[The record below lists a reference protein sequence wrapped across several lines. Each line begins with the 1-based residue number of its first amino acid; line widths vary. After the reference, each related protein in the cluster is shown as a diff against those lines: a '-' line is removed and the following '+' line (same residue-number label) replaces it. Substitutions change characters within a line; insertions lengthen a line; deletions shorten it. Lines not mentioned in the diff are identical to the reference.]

1 MIRQQLGLWRSLLI
15 YYGQPWK
22 ADRLRSFYG
31 QFIQPGDLCFDIG
44 AHVGNRLWIWS
55 QLGAR
60 CVGVEPQPA
69 CMALLQR
76 FYGQRE
82 TIQLVDEAVGAEPGS
97 HTLYIDPTNPT
108 VTTLSSTW
116 MDAMR
121 QEASFSSVDW
131 SETVTTTV
139 TTLDELI
146 LRFGQPTFCKIDV
159 EGYELEVLR
168 GLSTPL
174 PQLSFEYMTA
184 TPETTLACV
193 ERVESLAAYR
203 YNWSL
208 GESHRLASAS
218 WLLADELAAALKDP
232 NSFGASGDVYA
243 RRVQ

>member
-1 MIRQQLGLWRSLLI
+1 MREQLGLWRSLLI

-22 ADRLRSFYG
+22 VRRLRDFYA

-69 CMALLQR
+69 CMALLRR
-76 FYGQRE
+76 FYGKRE
-82 TIQLVDEAVGAEPGS
+82 AVELVEEAVGAEPG
-97 HTLYIDPTNPT
+97 HLKLYIDPANPT
-108 VTTLSSTW
+108 VTTLSSEW

-121 QEASFSSVDW
+121 QESSFAGVEW
-131 SETVTTTV
+131 RETVTTSV
-139 TTLDELI
+139 TTLDQLI
-146 LRFGQPTFCKIDV
+146 TQFGQPAFCKIDV

-168 GLSTPL
+168 GLSAPL

-184 TPETTLACV
+184 TPEATKACI
-193 ERVESLAAYR
+193 ERLESLDVYR

-208 GESHRLASAS
+208 GESHRLAGTR
-218 WLLADELAAALKDP
+218 WLNAEELAAALHDRVA
-232 NSFGASGDVYA
+232 FGASGDIYA
-243 RRVQ
+243 RADQ